1 MQSLQEAYSPSL
13 GAPEIVVS
21 CVDFLRS
28 YGMERE
34 GIFRVAPDQLMF
46 NSAQKMMRKDSLN
59 QRENPTS
66 RSSLIIG
73 EPSTETS
80 SDNSSNDDDRL
91 VLKDIDEI
99 AAVLKIFFLD
109 LEEPLITFAAF
120 EKIKSTTLSLESHL
134 INRSRWRVTVNNAL
148 QNMPES
154 HRNTL
159 FYLLDFL
166 DDVAAREDV
175 NKMSIS
181 NLATV
186 FGPALMRSKCEP
198 KDVTGMMVE
207 LRVIQVALS
216 LMIEEFAHTIDDT
229 TLTSAGPLESNTKN
243 ALIVESTVA
252 TDQPNTSGVVE
263 PSVVEITGC
272 ENATL
277 SHTQEIVEFTSVI
290 SAIL

>member
-28 YGMERE
+28 YGMDRE

-46 NSAQKMMRKDSLN
+46 TSAQTRMRKDSIK
-59 QRENPTS
+59 QRGDPTS
-66 RSSLIIG
+66 RSSLVIG
-73 EPSTETS
+73 ELPTES
-80 SDNSSNDDDRL
+80 SSENSSVDDDRL

-109 LEEPLITFAAF
+109 LEEPLVTFAAF
-120 EKIKSTTLSLESHL
+120 EKIKSTTIALENLL

-148 QNMPES
+148 QNMPEC

-159 FYLLDFL
+159 FYVLDFL
-166 DDVAAREDV
+166 EDIAANEDV

-186 FGPALMRSKCEP
+186 FGPALMRSKSEP
-198 KDVTGMMVE
+198 KDVTEMMVE

-229 TLTSAGPLESNTKN
+229 TITSAAPP
-243 ALIVESTVA
+243 ESTVENPLISEPTA
-252 TDQPNTSGVVE
+252 IADQPQNSSTDGAPVIEKRRQEDANHALDRETVE
-263 PSVVEITGC
+263 VSLV
-272 ENATL
+272 L
-277 SHTQEIVEFTSVI
+277 FT
-290 SAIL
+290 